1 MRNGVRLAT
10 ALSGITDSHH
20 LYPEPFISDE
30 ERDVVDWRRQ
40 YRRAERCMGSRS
52 VPSGAATGGRGL
64 CERRAG
70 GASQQA
76 GPRLDPSLHPCL
88 DPRSQAHGQ
97 SPCPHASCIPLGSS
111 VDMGSRVM
119 SAEMSSQS
127 MRLSGG
133 PVHQPPPKGSLAAR
147 SQ

>member
-1 MRNGVRLAT
+1 MRNDVRLAT
-10 ALSGITDSHH
+10 ALPGITNSHH
-20 LYPEPFISDE
+20 LYTEPFTSDE
-30 ERDVVDWRRQ
+30 ERDVVDWCRQ
-40 YRRAERCMGSRS
+40 YRRAERCMGGRS
-52 VPSGAATGGRGL
+52 LPSGAVTGGRGL

-70 GASQQA
+70 SASQQA
-76 GPRLDPSLHPCL
+76 GPRLDASLHPCL

-97 SPCPHASCIPLGSS
+97 SHCPHASCIPLGSS

-133 PVHQPPPKGSLAAR
+133 PKHQLPPTGSLAAH